1 MRWIHA
7 FQYGLQGGATQ
18 FKAMPS
24 AKHAFDYDLENWGG
38 LDRASFNA
46 QVSERDRKRKATATQ
61 ASWHPALTCV
71 SFVCRQRLSITFPRG
86 ELRCRAGARAR

>member
-7 FQYGLQGGATQ
+7 FQYGLEGGASQ

-24 AKHAFDYDLENWGG
+24 AKHAFDYDLEDWGG

-46 QVSERDRKRKATATQ
+46 QVSERDRERRRSRPKARWRQVNA
-61 ASWHPALTCV
+61 CV
-71 SFVCRQRLSITFPRG
+71 CFMCRQRLSITFPRG
-86 ELRCRAGARAR
+86 ELRCRAGALAR